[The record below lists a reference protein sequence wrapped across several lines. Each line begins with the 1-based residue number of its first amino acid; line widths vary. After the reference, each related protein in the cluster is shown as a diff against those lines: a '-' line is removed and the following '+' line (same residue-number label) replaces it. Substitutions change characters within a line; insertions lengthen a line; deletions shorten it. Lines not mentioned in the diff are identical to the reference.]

1 MTTRINFNEKLDELQ
16 RMIVELGTKTIKSIE
31 ESSMAFIDQ
40 NIGMS
45 QKIVDEDPNIN
56 RMESE
61 LYNYSALLIAEQQP
75 VARDLRIILN
85 AIRSGHVL
93 ERIADSAVH
102 IAKSTIILH
111 DEGYVKPIVDIPKM
125 VKIALGMLKDAIDAY
140 ATYDTDKAREIA
152 KRDIEVDNMYAYIFK
167 ELLTYMHE
175 DPSKIEQCMT
185 LLFICRR
192 LERIADQ
199 TTHLCEGIIYVA
211 EGKNLDLNT

>member
-1 MTTRINFNEKLDELQ
+1 MTMRINFNEKLDELQ
-16 RMIVELGTKTIKSIE
+16 RMIVELDTKTIKSIE
-31 ESSMAFIDQ
+31 ESSLAFIDQ
-40 NIGMS
+40 NLEMS

-61 LYNYSALLIAEQQP
+61 LYNYSALLIAEQQL
-75 VARDLRIILN
+75 VARDFRIILN
-85 AIRSGHVL
+85 AKRSGHVL

-102 IAKSTIILH
+102 IAK
-111 DEGYVKPIVDIPKM
+111 
-125 VKIALGMLKDAIDAY
+125 
-140 ATYDTDKAREIA
+140 
-152 KRDIEVDNMYAYIFK
+152 RDIEFDHMYAYIFK

-199 TTHLCEGIIYVA
+199 TTHLCGGIIYIA
-211 EGKNLDLNT
+211 EGQILDLNT